1 MAISGHHATIT
12 VLALPKKESRSTKV
26 SFEPRKGTCA
36 ERRSSERM
44 HSCMQWERSSEV
56 IRGHQRSR
64 ERMHFCMQWERS
76 SEVIRGHQRSSERM
90 HFCMRWERQ
99 SEAMRVQSKP
109 ITLRQCHQGQSRAI
123 KGNHLKAE
131 QALVNLGALNPR
143 LLICMLRIGRALGA
157 REIDQR

>member
-12 VLALPKKESRSTKV
+12 VLALPKKESRSTNV

-44 HSCMQWERSSEV
+44 HSCMQWER
-56 IRGHQRSR
+56 
-64 ERMHFCMQWERS
+64 
-76 SEVIRGHQRSSERM
+76 
-90 HFCMRWERQ
+90 Q

-109 ITLRQCHQGQSRAI
+109 ITLRQCHQGKSRAI

>member
-56 IRGHQRSR
+56 IRGHQRS
-64 ERMHFCMQWERS
+64 
-76 SEVIRGHQRSSERM
+76 SERM
-90 HFCMRWERQ
+90 QSCMQWERQ

>member
-1 MAISGHHATIT
+1 MAIRGHHATIT

-56 IRGHQRSR
+56 IRGHQRSS
-64 ERMHFCMQWERS
+64 ERMHFCMQ
-76 SEVIRGHQRSSERM
+76 
-90 HFCMRWERQ
+90 WERQ

-143 LLICMLRIGRALGA
+143 LLICMLRIGRAFGA

>member
-1 MAISGHHATIT
+1 M
-12 VLALPKKESRSTKV
+12 

-56 IRGHQRSR
+56 IRGHQRS
-64 ERMHFCMQWERS
+64 
-76 SEVIRGHQRSSERM
+76 SERM
-90 HFCMRWERQ
+90 HSCMQWERQ

-123 KGNHLKAE
+123 KGNYLKAE